1 MKNHQLTRFTSW
13 LLGISLLSLFPA
25 TMLWG
30 FWFGGIRTTVTL
42 VGCPPEAREC
52 RLPVEGEKAF
62 LLFRFSQ
69 NGPRPTGFWELLRA
83 ERVQVQVV
91 AVDGQVVFPTETE
104 VALSQE
110 IVLPS
115 PTLDAQT
122 YAKFGKLVLELS
134 PEAYPQVPVVVK
146 FFRPDGRPL
155 GQVGVILERRS
166 GF

>member
-1 MKNHQLTRFTSW
+1 MENKRLKKLAAW
-13 LLGISLLSLFPA
+13 LLGISLFSLFPA

-30 FWFGGIRTTVTL
+30 FWFGGIRTTITL

-69 NGPRPTGFWELLRA
+69 NGPRPTNFWELLPV
-83 ERVQVQVV
+83 ERVRVQVV
-91 AVDGQVVFPTETE
+91 AADGQAVSPTETE

-146 FFRPDGRPL
+146 FVRPDGRPL
-155 GQVGVILERRS
+155 GQVGMILERRS